1 MEGKAENVHFQELSV
16 DGTIILKCTYRNKF
30 GGHVLD

>member
-16 DGTIILKCTYRNKF
+16 DGIIILKYTYKNKF
-30 GGHVLD
+30 GGHGFD